1 MCKYT
6 KYIELLSWN
15 TPKILQEEAINFL
28 INVEDW
34 EISGCIK
41 NTQKDVWDNI
51 LLIIS
56 KRSLSDRINCI
67 PDLLFLLKDL
77 NWPGALKALE
87 ILKSMKAADV
97 IKNLEQALKQAYDEK
112 DGIWISNLK
121 ELVKYY
127 NFSSK
132 TFTNISLNEILSL
145 AEW

>member
-15 TPKILQEEAINFL
+15 TPKALQEEAINFL
-28 INVEDW
+28 INAEDCDMR
-34 EISGCIK
+34 GCIK
-41 NTQKDVWDNI
+41 NTQKDVWNNI
-51 LLIIS
+51 VLIIS
-56 KRSLSDRINCI
+56 KRSVSDRINCL

-87 ILKSMKAADV
+87 ILKSMKATDV
-97 IKNLEQALKQAYDEK
+97 INNLEQSLKQAYDEK

-121 ELVKYY
+121 ELVNHY
-127 NFSSK
+127 NFSSN
-132 TFTNISLNEILSL
+132 TFSSISLNEILGL